1 MSELTLKWNG
11 QSWEVS
17 GVPESMQVRR
27 DSIFK
32 VEAPESAFEPAVMDA
47 DHRVLF
53 PQDTVLYLPLTPTKD
68 ELHLRQLCQHS
79 KPRLRESPSKD
90 LLPILLD
97 EDLRIDV
104 TTRRLQDTTC
114 HFAGD
119 AAQVFKSLNDAAQT
133 ALKTW
138 TDRETAA
145 IGVFKEVRFVHDAE
159 LLIID
164 KKRDE
169 LLDGKPLPKS
179 EPDIVTGDLFDDQPP
194 T

>member
-17 GVPESMQVRR
+17 GVPESMQLRR
-27 DSIFK
+27 DSTFT
-32 VEAPESAFEPAVMDA
+32 VEASESVFEPADA
-47 DHRVLF
+47 EADIRLLF
-53 PQDTVLYLPLTPTKD
+53 PKGTLLYLPLNPTKD
-68 ELHLRQLCQHS
+68 KLRLRQLCQTA
-79 KPRLRESPSKD
+79 KPRLRETSPKD
-90 LLPILLD
+90 LLPIVLD
-97 EDLRIDV
+97 EDLRLG
-104 TTRRLQDTTC
+104 TYSRRLLDTAC

-119 AAQVFKSLNDAAQT
+119 DSQTFKSLNDAAQT
-133 ALKTW
+133 ALKMW

-169 LLDGKPLPKS
+169 LLDGTPLPTPG
-179 EPDIVTGDLFDDQPP
+179 PDIVIGDLFEDQAPK
-194 T
+194 